1 MNFRNYIRFSSKAV
15 QRIRVFFAQD
25 SLKSQNKNYEW
36 LVFEQ
41 GNDPIIPQWLSCII
55 IQKLII
61 LLKVNIEVKG
71 VYNLKELKHLN
82 ANSM

>member
-1 MNFRNYIRFSSKAV
+1 M
-15 QRIRVFFAQD
+15 QRIRVSFAQD
-25 SLKSQNKNYEW
+25 SLKLQNKNYER

-41 GNDPIIPQWLSCII
+41 GNDPIIPQCPSCII

-61 LLKVNIEVKG
+61 LLKVNIEVKC

-82 ANSM
+82 ANAM